1 MAQPQ
6 QNRPIG
12 NLKDAPAEL
21 TPVVAA
27 KLIGDWPGY
36 GQGIVRIPLLDW
48 QLADRC
54 PAPKGG
60 ERG

>member
-1 MAQPQ
+1 MPA
-6 QNRPIG
+6 
-12 NLKDAPAEL
+12 NLKPAPAEL
-21 TPVVAA
+21 TSTVTA

>member
-1 MAQPQ
+1 MPT
-6 QNRPIG
+6 RPTA
-12 NLKDAPAEL
+12 NLKPAPAEL
-21 TPVVAA
+21 TPSVTA

-36 GQGIVRIPLLDW
+36 GQGIVRIPLLDS
-48 QLADRC
+48 QLSDRC